1 MDVGSAIIEVNT
13 SLYLAGT
20 IFFLA
25 NFIIFIKRF
34 MQVNNFKNKHFK
46 LLYSKKKLNLLIF
59 SSSFLFFTTLITFI
73 YFIKIELIILIPML
87 MYIFLRYYKS
97 AIVYNL
103 GEFPFEL
110 IMKDKIILL
119 SSILV
124 IIYTVFIYY

>member
-1 MDVGSAIIEVNT
+1 
-13 SLYLAGT
+13 
-20 IFFLA
+20 
-25 NFIIFIKRF
+25 